1 MKNFLS
7 LFETIWRKEPKS
19 LSSFKLVLDEEKR
32 LKSTVFGLNQL
43 INIGLMKMEELR
55 TIQQAVTK
63 HQTEMEANAKEEF
76 QLKITVAQKI
86 GIPYGQWVTNC
97 SNCNMT
103 CHTSCGSENEKDN
116 CDVMD
121 HSEAVAV
128 RTCRVC
134 PGNCIWN
141 FHASEPFRWEFIQQT
156 EETSTEAIRQKYEI
170 KLNRKLT
177 VEQLMQEV
185 AKEIEANE
193 KVVLSRF
200 SAVVSCNERLDEIAN
215 RDGSLTLLQHINQQM
230 VREKEDGEE
239 RIKSLK
245 RIRLLCVINSLNT
258 HYTV

>member
-1 MKNFLS
+1 MQNFVS
-7 LFETIWRKEPKS
+7 FFDTVGSKEPKS
-19 LSSFKLVLDEEKR
+19 LSSFKLVLDDEKR
-32 LKSTVFGLNQL
+32 LKSTVCQLEQL
-43 INIGLMKMEELR
+43 INFGLMKMEELR
-55 TIQQAVTK
+55 TIHLAVTK
-63 HQTEMEANAKEEF
+63 HQTEMEANVNKEF
-76 QLKITVAQKI
+76 QLKMTVAQKI

-97 SNCNMT
+97 SNCNIT

-200 SAVVSCNERLDEIAN
+200 SAVVNCNERLDEIAN